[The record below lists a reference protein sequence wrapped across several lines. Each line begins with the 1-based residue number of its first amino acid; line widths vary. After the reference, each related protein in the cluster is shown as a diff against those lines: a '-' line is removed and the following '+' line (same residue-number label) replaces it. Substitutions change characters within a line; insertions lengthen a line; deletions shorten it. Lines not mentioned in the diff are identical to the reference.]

1 MYCSVLCVSLYL
13 YIMKYLITESQ
24 LDKAVFVYLDN
35 QDFIRIKKRGWINFV
50 NSRDDEFAQIRY
62 DERASW
68 CYIKYD
74 LITEISSFF
83 SLRESNSEE
92 IIGRWVKNT
101 LKMKVIHSFTIYSE
115 SFFIFE

>member
-1 MYCSVLCVSLYL
+1 
-13 YIMKYLITESQ
+13 MKYLITESQ
-24 LDKAVFVYLDN
+24 LDKAVFKYLDN

-50 NSRDDEFAQIRY
+50 NSRDDEFAKIRY

-74 LITEISSFF
+74 LITEISDFF
-83 SLRESNSEE
+83 SLNQSDSEE
-92 IIGRWVKNT
+92 VIGRWVGNT
-101 LKMKVIHSFTIYSE
+101 LKRKVIHSFTIYSE

>member
-1 MYCSVLCVSLYL
+1 
-13 YIMKYLITESQ
+13 MKYLITESQ
-24 LDKAVFVYLDN
+24 LDKIVFRYLDN

-101 LKMKVIHSFTIYSE
+101 LKMKVINTFTIYSE